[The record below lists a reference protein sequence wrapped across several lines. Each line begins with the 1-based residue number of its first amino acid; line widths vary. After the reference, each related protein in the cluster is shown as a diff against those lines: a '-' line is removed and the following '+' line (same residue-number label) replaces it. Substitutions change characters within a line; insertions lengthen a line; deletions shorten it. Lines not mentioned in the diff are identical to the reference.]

1 MSHLKVLDY
10 RIPEGRYADIVGV
23 GRIHYRDSGD
33 SSKVHT
39 VLLIHGMMATG
50 ATNWLPC
57 FEPMSRH
64 FRVVAPDLRGHG
76 QSLPD
81 CDAFELGHCAD
92 DIALLLQH
100 LQIGPVIAVGYSMGG
115 GVAQQLWIRHR
126 DKVEGLVFT
135 ATGAGGHLSAL
146 ANRPAKVI
154 DSLIDIARGRRRRA
168 RRRPSA
174 ELPRDTIAEADKK
187 TSQWVMGE
195 MMGQKLA
202 TVLQATREMI
212 NHDFNHWL
220 EHVDVPTAVLV
231 TVKDRL
237 FSLDHQSHMVRHI
250 PGARALHFSG
260 GHVSSSLSK
269 DYARALVTTCMDVA
283 SRVERTTAPASGG
296 SAGPTSKNAE

>member
-1 MSHLKVLDY
+1 MSHLEVLDY
-10 RIPEGRYADIVGV
+10 RIPKGRYADIPGV

-33 SSKVHT
+33 SGKSHT

-50 ATNWLPC
+50 ATNWLPS

-76 QSLPD
+76 QSLSD
-81 CDAFELGHCAD
+81 SDEFELGHCAD
-92 DIALLLQH
+92 DIALLLEH
-100 LQIGPVIAVGYSMGG
+100 LEIGSVIAVGYSMGG
-115 GVAQQLWIRHR
+115 GVAQELWMRHR

-135 ATGAGGHLSAL
+135 ATGAGGHLRAL

-154 DSLIDIARGRRRRA
+154 DSLIDFTQGRRRRA
-168 RRRPSA
+168 RRAPGA
-174 ELPRDTIAEADKK
+174 DTPRDAIAEADKK
-187 TSQWVMGE
+187 TGQWVMDE
-195 MMGQKLA
+195 MKGQKLA

-212 NHDFNHWL
+212 KHDFNQWL

-237 FSLDHQSHMVRHI
+237 FSLDHQSHMVRQI
-250 PGARALHFSG
+250 PGARALHFTG
-260 GHVSSSLSK
+260 GHVSSSLNK

-283 SRVERTTAPASGG
+283 SRVSRRAPSAS
-296 SAGPTSKNAE
+296 S